1 MQAITATYDPAGLS
15 QSPGTS
21 NSSHKVAGVHHMNGA
36 EHT

>member
-1 MQAITATYDPAGLS
+1 MQATTATYDPAGLS

-21 NSSHKVAGVHHMNGA
+21 NSSHKGAGAHHKNDA